1 MKNILGHDNE
11 SEIKTIIKRLRE
23 KRFKV
28 ILCEDDCIIFKI
40 ILIYRNSVP
49 ISNTTTQEILFRINR
64 HFMLNR
70 YDFFIHQERGNGN
83 RLIDYSDGI
92 IIWGILKDSIK

>member
-64 HFMLNR
+64 HFIMHR
-70 YDFFIHQERGNGN
+70 YDFLFSKKMVSVIV
-83 RLIDYSDGI
+83 
-92 IIWGILKDSIK
+92 

>member
-1 MKNILGHDNE
+1 MKNILGHYNE
-11 SEIKTIIKRLRE
+11 SEIKTIIKILRE

-49 ISNTTTQEILFRINR
+49 ISITTTQEILFRINR
-64 HFMLNR
+64 NFIMHR
-70 YDFFIHQERGNGN
+70 YDFFIQQERGNGN
-83 RLIDYSDGI
+83 RLIDCVDGI
-92 IIWGILKDSIK
+92 TIWEILKDSIK